1 MSTLL
6 NGYETSQ
13 AWAQTPTLQI
23 YCIETKGEEYKSL
36 HVETVLWQT
45 VGGSLGQE
53 LLEEALLLRLGCGG
67 PARALLGPDGPR
79 LVKVGVTAHQVYRAL
94 DISEHLNL
102 LYLRNGNEWK
112 RETPSFKNKEEYFY
126 SARML

>member
-1 MSTLL
+1 M
-6 NGYETSQ
+6 
-13 AWAQTPTLQI
+13 
-23 YCIETKGEEYKSL
+23 
-36 HVETVLWQT
+36 ETVLWQT
-45 VGGSLGQE
+45 VGSSLGQE

-112 RETPSFKNKEEYFY
+112 RETS
-126 SARML
+126 